1 MKKLMSLLLA
11 LCLCAA
17 LMVPATAEDK
27 GAYVLMNIP
36 YADFYAAESD
46 VAVDAVTSSTL
57 MKPRAGALAGG
68 SYHVDPEGSDISGVI
83 FPVYVEDVSALA
95 SLGGVEITDDS
106 SVEITVTLKGE
117 EQTATYAGKDALF
130 EAPSYSWYALGEQPT
145 VYKTLT
151 MGDAPAF
158 SAIEGEA
165 KAIEAGASIVYDRHA
180 DIVIKVDGLDGVL
193 GEDTPVSGIVLVA
206 DDGTKVGLA
215 HLANFWRRA
224 EIGMRLDDAV
234 YAALKGKRID
244 RIEYITTGGLYAI
257 DVDIPVIEDARLIAL
272 SATYV
277 ELFPEF
283 AREDLKD
290 YWMAC
295 IKAWNV
301 DDEAAEGYYQMLTQT
316 YMGRLYGEE
325 AMNAYGASPET
336 MQFDCFFE
344 NGLAKLTVAGG
355 VISGMDAEGNEL
367 FRHTYAFDRDM
378 TVTYFGQEMPGYLH
392 VYKTEDADAGLFTY
406 FAFSDDNL
414 AETQHI
420 EFRYGDTL
428 EDLNNYSEGKY
439 AYWLASG
446 ILDGYKDSLIQDC
459 IKLFVDENVGEA
471 QGEAA
476 EAETEAK
483 ADAIEISTAE
493 QLAAI
498 KDNLSGNYVLTA
510 DIDLAGAEWT
520 PIGAYAPSGESAEE
534 QEIPAVETA
543 FTGTFDGQGHTI
555 SNLVINQPE
564 AWAQGLFGCIANT
577 KIGNFTLENATVDAQ
592 LMGSDVVGYAYM
604 STVSGVNLV
613 NGKVTAHAGEMSAE
627 GMYGGIV
634 GAGMGSMVENCTAQ
648 ADVVIPDG
656 TANAGIVGGGLE
668 MTSVVGCKATG
679 TVTAGNDCYGLGGVS
694 GCGFAAEQFTDCAAE
709 NVTITAG
716 DNCFWIG
723 GVTGYAGGYP
733 DAQYGM
739 PVTVFTNCT
748 AKNVTVSAGENAD
761 GIGDIVGAG
770 FYNEQV
776 AQSMGAPFDQPTQFE
791 LVDCVA
797 DSDGTEADDAAVA
810 AQLLEDVKGTYEP
823 LFPVITDP
831 AYDQIWLDHCAAVVG
846 DEMAPEVAQ
855 TLKDACNGTIYGQ
868 EAIDAYGDGSNGA
881 QFDCLFVG
889 GVDQIT
895 FDGATISGTLAG
907 EAVFSHEYAYV
918 SPLSLGGMM
927 NGWLYETAD
936 ADAGEFKYFF
946 MMPDTP
952 ASTYHL
958 EFRYGSDVDALTEY
972 ATGPYAYWLA
982 AGFPVDADEVMTE
995 NVIGLFCD
1003 ENLAEMADEKPAA

>member
-510 DIDLAGAEWT
+510 DIDLAGVEWT

-564 AWAQGLFGCIANT
+564 AWAQGLSAASRT
-577 KIGNFTLENATVDAQ
+577 QRSAT
-592 LMGSDVVGYAYM
+592 
-604 STVSGVNLV
+604 
-613 NGKVTAHAGEMSAE
+613 
-627 GMYGGIV
+627 
-634 GAGMGSMVENCTAQ
+634 
-648 ADVVIPDG
+648 
-656 TANAGIVGGGLE
+656 
-668 MTSVVGCKATG
+668 
-679 TVTAGNDCYGLGGVS
+679 
-694 GCGFAAEQFTDCAAE
+694 
-709 NVTITAG
+709 
-716 DNCFWIG
+716 
-723 GVTGYAGGYP
+723 
-733 DAQYGM
+733 
-739 PVTVFTNCT
+739 
-748 AKNVTVSAGENAD
+748 
-761 GIGDIVGAG
+761 
-770 FYNEQV
+770 
-776 AQSMGAPFDQPTQFE
+776 
-791 LVDCVA
+791 
-797 DSDGTEADDAAVA
+797 
-810 AQLLEDVKGTYEP
+810 
-823 LFPVITDP
+823 
-831 AYDQIWLDHCAAVVG
+831 
-846 DEMAPEVAQ
+846 
-855 TLKDACNGTIYGQ
+855 
-868 EAIDAYGDGSNGA
+868 
-881 QFDCLFVG
+881 
-889 GVDQIT
+889 
-895 FDGATISGTLAG
+895 
-907 EAVFSHEYAYV
+907 
-918 SPLSLGGMM
+918 SP
-927 NGWLYETAD
+927 WR
-936 ADAGEFKYFF
+936 
-946 MMPDTP
+946 TP
-952 ASTYHL
+952 PWTPS
-958 EFRYGSDVDALTEY
+958 
-972 ATGPYAYWLA
+972 
-982 AGFPVDADEVMTE
+982 
-995 NVIGLFCD
+995 
-1003 ENLAEMADEKPAA
+1003 

>member
-1 MKKLMSLLLA
+1 MKKLLSMLLA

-17 LMVPATAEDK
+17 LMVPAMAEDK

-36 YADFYAAESD
+36 YAEFYAAESD
-46 VAVDAVTSSTL
+46 VAVDAVTSATL

-83 FPVYVEDVSALA
+83 FPVYVEDASALA

-117 EQTATYAGKDALF
+117 EQTATYAGRDALF
-130 EAPSYSWYALGEQPT
+130 EAPSYSWYALDEQPAL
-145 VYKTLT
+145 YKTLT

-158 SAIEGEA
+158 SAVNGEAQAIEGS
-165 KAIEAGASIVYDRHA
+165 ASIVYDKHA
-180 DIVIKVDGLDGVL
+180 DIVVKVDGMDAAL

-206 DDGTKVGLA
+206 DDGTRVGLA

-224 EIGMRLDDAV
+224 EIGLRLDDAA

-244 RIEYITTGGLYAI
+244 KIEYITTDGLYEV

-290 YWMAC
+290 YWMEC

-316 YMGRLYGEE
+316 YMGRLCGEE
-325 AMNAYGASPET
+325 AIDAYTAAPET

-344 NGLAKLTVAGG
+344 NDLAKLTVAGD
-355 VISGMDAEGNEL
+355 VISGVDAEGNEL
-367 FRHTYAFDRDM
+367 FRHTYAFDQDM

-406 FAFSDDNL
+406 FGFSDDNL

-428 EDLNNYSEGKY
+428 ENLNNYSEGKY

-476 EAETEAK
+476 EAEPEAA
-483 ADAIEISTAE
+483 ADVIEIATAE
-493 QLAAI
+493 ELAAI
-498 KDNLSGNYVLTA
+498 NDNLSGNYVLTA

-534 QEIPAVETA
+534 QEIPAAETA

-577 KIGNFTLENATVDAQ
+577 QVGNFTLENAAVDAQ

-634 GAGMGSMVENCTAQ
+634 GAGMGSMIENCTAQ
-648 ADVVIPDG
+648 ADIVIPDG

-668 MTSVVGCKATG
+668 MTSVVGCTATG

-694 GCGFAAEQFTDCAAE
+694 GCGFAAEQFTDCTAE

-723 GVTGYAGGYP
+723 GVTGYAGGYA
-733 DAQYGM
+733 DEQYGM
-739 PVTVFTNCT
+739 PVTVFTNCA
-748 AKNVTVSAGENAD
+748 AKNVTVNAGANAD

-776 AQSMGAPFDQPTQFE
+776 AQANGAPFDQPTTFE
-791 LVDCVA
+791 LVDCVT
-797 DSDGTEADDAAVA
+797 DTDGAEADDAAVA
-810 AQLLEDVKGTYEP
+810 AQLMEDVKGTYVA
-823 LFPVITDP
+823 LFPIITDP

-855 TLKDACNGTIYGQ
+855 VLKDACNGTIYGQ

-895 FDGATISGTLAG
+895 FDGATISGTLEGA
-907 EAVFSHEYAYV
+907 EVFSHEYAYV

-927 NGWLYETAD
+927 NGYLYETAD

-982 AGFPVDADEVMTE
+982 AGFPVDADQAMTE

-1003 ENLAEMADEKPAA
+1003 ENLAEMAEEQPAA